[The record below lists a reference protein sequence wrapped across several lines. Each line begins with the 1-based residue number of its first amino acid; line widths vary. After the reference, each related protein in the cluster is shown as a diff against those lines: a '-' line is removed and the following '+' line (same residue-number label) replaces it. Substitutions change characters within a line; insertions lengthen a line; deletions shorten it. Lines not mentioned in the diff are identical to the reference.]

1 MAQPPIG
8 EGVVV
13 DVPATTAN
21 LGPGFDC
28 LGAALDLN
36 NRFELRVVEGGVDR
50 FDLHIEGSEGTHL
63 RGGPDNLIYRSA
75 QRVWL
80 EAGCEPVGLEAR
92 VRLAVPPARGLGSS
106 AAAIVAGL
114 IGANALI
121 GDPLGREKLLELAIA
136 IEGHPDNVVPSLLG
150 GLCLTAKTAV
160 PNWRVMR
167 CEWRDTVKAVV
178 AIPGIRLSTAEAR
191 RAMPRSIP
199 IPDAVTNLGSLTLL
213 LRGLRTGDG
222 TLIHD
227 GMHDRIHEPYRW
239 GLIQGGREVRQ
250 AALDAGAW
258 GCVISGAGPS
268 VLALAPEDAA
278 HEVGQAMVA
287 AWEASGVSSRHAVLG
302 LQHSGSAWTPLPG
315 ATPPAVSPPTPNP
328 GPKRPV
334 APAAAGGARARSR
347 GRQG

>member
-21 LGPGFDC
+21 IGPGFDC

-36 NRFELRVVEGGVDR
+36 NRFELRVVDGGVDR
-50 FDLHIEGSEGTHL
+50 FDLHIEGPEGSHL

-75 QRVWL
+75 QRVWR
-80 EAGCEPVGLEAR
+80 EAGVEPVGLEAR

-114 IGANALI
+114 IGANALV

-136 IEGHPDNVVPSLLG
+136 IEGHPDNVVPTLLG

-167 CEWRDTVKAVV
+167 SEWHPSVQAVV
-178 AIPGIRLSTAEAR
+178 AIPGIRLSTSEAR

-199 IPDAVTNLGSLTLL
+199 IADAVSNLGSLTLL

-222 TLIHD
+222 ALIHD
-227 GMHDRIHEPYRW
+227 GLHDRIHEPYRW

-250 AALDAGAW
+250 AALAAGAW

-268 VLALAPEDAA
+268 LLALAPDDQAQQI
-278 HEVGQAMVA
+278 GQAMVA
-287 AWEASGVSSRHAVLG
+287 AWEASGVTSRHVVLG
-302 LQHSGSAWTPLPG
+302 PQLSGTSWAPLPAG
-315 ATPPAVSPPTPNP
+315 SEQPPSP
-328 GPKRPV
+328 GKRQV
-334 APAAAGGARARSR
+334 GAAAGASRSR
-347 GRQG
+347 GRGRQG

>member
-50 FDLHIEGSEGTHL
+50 FDLLIEGSEGTHL

-75 QRVWL
+75 QRVWR

-114 IGANALI
+114 IGANALV
-121 GDPLGREKLLELAIA
+121 GEPLGAEKLLELAIA

-167 CEWRDTVKAVV
+167 CEWHPSIQAVV
-178 AIPGIRLSTAEAR
+178 AIPGIRLSTSEAR

-199 IPDAVTNLGSLTLL
+199 IADAVTNLGSLTLL

-250 AALDAGAW
+250 AAMDAGAL

-268 VLALAPEDAA
+268 VLALAFDEQAQ
-278 HEVGQAMVA
+278 EVGQAMVT
-287 AWEASGVSSRHAVLG
+287 AWEAAGVTSRHAVLG
-302 LQHSGSAWTPLPG
+302 LQQSGSAWTALPSAEDPAV
-315 ATPPAVSPPTPNP
+315 ATPP
-328 GPKRPV
+328 KRV
-334 APAAAGGARARSR
+334 VGEAAASPRGRSR
-347 GRQG
+347 GRQA

>member
-21 LGPGFDC
+21 IGPGFDC
-28 LGAALDLN
+28 LGAALALN

-50 FDLHIEGSEGTHL
+50 FDLHIDGPEGSHL

-75 QRVWL
+75 QRVWR
-80 EAGCEPVGLEAR
+80 EAGVEPVGLEAR

-136 IEGHPDNVVPSLLG
+136 IEGHPDNVVPTLLG

-167 CEWRDTVKAVV
+167 SEWHPSVQAVV
-178 AIPGIRLSTAEAR
+178 AIPGIRLSTSEAR

-199 IPDAVTNLGSLTLL
+199 IADAVTNLGSLTLL

-222 TLIHD
+222 DLIRD
-227 GMHDRIHEPYRW
+227 GLNDRIPEPYRW

-268 VLALAPEDAA
+268 LLALALEGQAQQI
-278 HEVGQAMVA
+278 GQAMVS
-287 AWEASGVSSRHAVLG
+287 AWEANGVTSRHVVLG
-302 LQHSGSAWTPLPG
+302 PQLSGSSWTPLP
-315 ATPPAVSPPTPNP
+315 AANEP
-328 GPKRPV
+328 PV
-334 APAAAGGARARSR
+334 APGKRQVAAGPAASRNRAR